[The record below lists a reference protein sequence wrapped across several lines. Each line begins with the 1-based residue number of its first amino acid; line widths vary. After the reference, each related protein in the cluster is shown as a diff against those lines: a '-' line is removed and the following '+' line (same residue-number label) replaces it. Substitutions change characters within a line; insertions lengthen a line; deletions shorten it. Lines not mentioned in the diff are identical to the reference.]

1 MVTIAALP
9 LTVSIAGPTAGG
21 SGTAVTFTAT
31 GSGGTTAYTFAWTA
45 TGGNPSSGTSSSFT
59 TTYSAQGSFIVGLTV
74 TDSNGKTTSASQTI
88 TISPLAL
95 TADFSFNPSS
105 PAVGQSVTFTPTVSG
120 GTAPYSYSW
129 DFGDG
134 SSSTS
139 ASPSHVYSTAGTFT
153 VKLNVTDANNIV
165 ATASHT
171 VTVSL
176 VTTVGDFSTSVNPA
190 HLSLLAG
197 TARNITVVVHS
208 INFAGTVSLT
218 VTITPAVANG
228 PSAIFS
234 SSTVTLS
241 INSTAISK
249 LRVSTLASTPPGS
262 YIVTVT
268 ATSGGLSHS
277 VVATLTVKGF
287 SLIANP
293 SSLTVQID
301 SSGVFQVTLESQGF
315 SGAVRLTADAIPS
328 TDASPR
334 LSLSSSRVFLSSGG
348 TASATILISSDE
360 NTALGAYTIMVNATG
375 HGLSRS
381 SSVHVVVTDST
392 GPQVHHHNHHDDH
405 NNDNNNDD

>member
-1 MVTIAALP
+1 
-9 LTVSIAGPTAGG
+9 
-21 SGTAVTFTAT
+21 
-31 GSGGTTAYTFAWTA
+31 
-45 TGGNPSSGTSSSFT
+45 
-59 TTYSAQGSFIVGLTV
+59 
-74 TDSNGKTTSASQTI
+74 
-88 TISPLAL
+88 L

-208 INFAGTVSLT
+208 INFAGTVTLT

-249 LRVSTLASTPPGS
+249 LRVSTLASTPLGS

-277 VVATLTVKGF
+277 AVATLTVKGF

-334 LSLSSSRVFLSSGG
+334 LSLSSSTVFLSSGG

-360 NTALGAYTIMVNATG
+360 NTALGTYTIMVNATG

-381 SSVHVVVTDST
+381 SSVHVIVTDST